1 MSGLG
6 LNNKVLLKQTD
17 ITHTARVVAVLYNR
31 MFSQV
36 VATPLY

>member
-1 MSGLG
+1 MCETQ
-6 LNNKVLLKQTD
+6 VLRINPSILSKQTD

-36 VATPLY
+36 I